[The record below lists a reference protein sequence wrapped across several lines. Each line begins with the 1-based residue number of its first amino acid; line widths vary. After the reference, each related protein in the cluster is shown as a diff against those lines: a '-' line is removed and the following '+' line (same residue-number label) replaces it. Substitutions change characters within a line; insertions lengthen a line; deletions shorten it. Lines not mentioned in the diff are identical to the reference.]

1 MKTEFAGFR
10 MDMATPRD
18 ETWETIARSLAERG
32 QVAYRVVR
40 VVPPPPPR
48 PAAASL
54 PEGESRAQ
62 ARRKTRLRSAKVLD
76 EANRFLCE
84 AVVQNRSADGFRL
97 LLARNVALPA
107 RFGLHDDEAGE
118 LFTVSLAW
126 RRGAT
131 VGLRILRRGPPA
143 PMRGI
148 ELAALSG
155 RYYGVGD

>member
-10 MDMATPRD
+10 MESSAARD
-18 ETWETIARSLAERG
+18 ETWEHIARNLAERG

-48 PAAASL
+48 PAAAASP

-62 ARRKTRLRSAKVLD
+62 VRRKTRLRSAKVLD

-84 AVVQNRSADGFRL
+84 AVVQNRSAEGFRL

-107 RFGLHDDEAGE
+107 RGYRGSRQTSRQKNTTTNGSSTAGKGRNGGK
-118 LFTVSLAW
+118 LL
-126 RRGAT
+126 
-131 VGLRILRRGPPA
+131 LKPRIGPIVNA
-143 PMRGI
+143 P
-148 ELAALSG
+148 
-155 RYYGVGD
+155 